1 MSETLQDPYAR
12 PSWPGQDR
20 GGTEV
25 FDVNVSPM
33 LTHQEFP
40 TNGQHIRRSSF
51 SDMTL
56 AGNLIT
62 GSNEGTIKA

>member
-1 MSETLQDPYAR
+1 MSENLQDPYTR
-12 PSWPGQDR
+12 PSWSGQDR

-33 LTHQEFP
+33 LTHQEFS
-40 TNGQHIRRSSF
+40 TNGQNMRRTSF

>member
-1 MSETLQDPYAR
+1 MAVTGSYTHP
-12 PSWPGQDR
+12 
-20 GGTEV
+20 V
-25 FDVNVSPM
+25 
-33 LTHQEFP
+33 LTFEDFP
-40 TNGQHIRRSSF
+40 TNGQHIRRPSF

>member
-1 MSETLQDPYAR
+1 MAVT
-12 PSWPGQDR
+12 
-20 GGTEV
+20 GTYEH
-25 FDVNVSPM
+25 SI
-33 LTHQEFP
+33 LTVEDFP

-62 GSNEGTIKA
+62 GSNDGTIKA